1 MSSESKVGILAAEY
15 PRFQRVPDLLWV
27 SRGLRR
33 GRDAYPMDSRFKIPA
48 PLLSELRGH
57 RRGSRAGNGKP
68 GASEVVAG
76 LENPPCIRRRR
87 DAERNE
93 VVKLRP
99 LPVEKKPLSCNKG
112 PYRKP
117 TQVDEER
124 ILRPAGEALLRNS
137 AK

>member
-1 MSSESKVGILAAEY
+1 MRIRWTA
-15 PRFQRVPDLLWV
+15 
-27 SRGLRR
+27 GLR
-33 GRDAYPMDSRFKIPA
+33 FLH

-57 RRGSRAGNGKP
+57 GKGSRAGNGKP
-68 GASEVVAG
+68 GASEGVAG
-76 LENPPCIRRRR
+76 LENPPCMRRRR

-99 LPVEKKPLSCNKG
+99 LPVEKSRYRVAR

-124 ILRPAGEALLRNS
+124 ILRPAGEVLLRNS